1 MKRTYLPTDD
11 VSLASIVAKGTQ
23 NNDWNGAGVG
33 VGSGGLVVGGA
44 AGQSISR
51 SELAKIFDVLEKEPE
66 KMLTNYNLVAIP
78 MFFILLFVLT
88 DSAVQNETFRV
99 IIAIVL
105 IVLGIV
111 CTAIYGIY
119 FSGKRDKEINE
130 ENARL
135 KREYELKKA
144 IYYRL
149 RFVEADFVVFDP
161 VTGYWAYAEKPKL
174 IALITQVIRK
184 EVKSN

>member
-1 MKRTYLPTDD
+1 MKRTYLPTDG
-11 VSLASIVAKGTQ
+11 VSLASIVANGTH

-51 SELAKIFDVLEKEPE
+51 SELAKIFDVMEKEPE
-66 KMLTNYNLVAIP
+66 RMPANYNLVAIP

-88 DSAVQNETFRV
+88 DAAVQNETYRV

-111 CTAIYGIY
+111 CTAVYGIY
-119 FSGKRDKEINE
+119 FSDARDKEINE

-149 RFVEADFVVFDP
+149 RFLEADFVVFDP
-161 VTGYWAYAEKPKL
+161 VTGYWDYAEKAKL
-174 IALITQVIRK
+174 ISLIYKIKAKNQ
-184 EVKSN
+184 

>member
-1 MKRTYLPTDD
+1 MNRQYLPTDGISIA
-11 VSLASIVAKGTQ
+11 SLVAKGTQ
-23 NNDWNGAGVG
+23 SNDWNGAGVG

-66 KMLTNYNLVAIP
+66 RKPANYNLLVSP
-78 MFFILLFVLT
+78 LLFILLF
-88 DSAVQNETFRV
+88 SFAMPIVQDDTNKT
-99 IIAIVL
+99 IIAIVFL
-105 IVLGIV
+105 VLGTV
-111 CTAIYGIY
+111 CTVVHGIY
-119 FSGKRDKEINE
+119 FSGIRDKEIWE

-161 VTGYWAYAEKPKL
+161 VTGYWAYAEKAKL
-174 IALITQVIRK
+174 IALIAKIK
-184 EVKSN
+184 NNIDK